1 MKLKF
6 VNNQNLL
13 LTVTLIIFT
22 VLLVGNSSSKNTD
35 DFFDPADDS
44 LSYVS
49 LATSISENSSFIRQE
64 FLGEN
69 AVETVRTPGY
79 PFFIAL
85 FSFGSLKNIIFIQ
98 NILHVIS
105 AFLLFKLIENSL
117 KFKYFILYFYFIYL
131 IHC

>member
-64 FLGEN
+64 FIGEN

-79 PFFIAL
+79 PFFYC
-85 FSFGSLKNIIFIQ
+85 SFFIW
-98 NILHVIS
+98 
-105 AFLLFKLIENSL
+105 
-117 KFKYFILYFYFIYL
+117 KFKKYYFYSKYFYM
-131 IHC
+131 

>member
-22 VLLVGNSSSKNTD
+22 VLLLGNSSSKNTD

-49 LATSISENSSFIRQE
+49 LATSISENSSFIRARVFRRE
-64 FLGEN
+64 CCRNSSNTWVSIF
-69 AVETVRTPGY
+69 Y
-79 PFFIAL
+79 CSFFIW
-85 FSFGSLKNIIFIQ
+85 
-98 NILHVIS
+98 
-105 AFLLFKLIENSL
+105 
-117 KFKYFILYFYFIYL
+117 KFKKYYFYSKYFTCDLSIS
-131 IHC
+131 II